1 MLSQRSSRWS
11 PTPLAAASR
20 HTRSHAYT
28 YTLSCV
34 RTASARTTGF
44 CNFPTSPERA
54 KQADRTTKQCVPTAL
69 CATTGYY
76 FCAHLGGNGGG
87 VSLHAITMD
96 CLFLLLWTLPIPLV
110 GCTSVKL
117 LSTLLSWSIFK
128 ACCTYIR
135 KIYTCTFKFST
146 CTCSLGEKTNKQ
158 LSLISRTKSA
168 TNLSNLI
175 HCGEKW
181 SQINLKCNSY
191 FSRGTGFISPFWLPV
206 FLLLVTCCYL
216 SIYDFFFL
224 SDAAHLLL
232 TGLPYRFS
240 QLFFQQQPRI
250 KSWWVPV
257 FSHLR
262 MFLPAGCVPCL

>member
-1 MLSQRSSRWS
+1 MPSPWIAFFFCYGLYQSRWS
-11 PTPLAAASR
+11 AAPQSSYSPPSCPGVFSR
-20 HTRSHAYT
+20 HVALT
-28 YTLSCV
+28 Y
-34 RTASARTTGF
+34 
-44 CNFPTSPERA
+44 E
-54 KQADRTTKQCVPTAL
+54 K
-69 CATTGYY
+69 
-76 FCAHLGGNGGG
+76 
-87 VSLHAITMD
+87 
-96 CLFLLLWTLPIPLV
+96 
-110 GCTSVKL
+110 
-117 LSTLLSWSIFK
+117 
-128 ACCTYIR
+128 YIL
-135 KIYTCTFKFST
+135 CTFKFST

-168 TNLSNLI
+168 TNLSNHI

-191 FSRGTGFISPFWLPV
+191 FSRGTRYPLLAPS

-232 TGLPYRFS
+232 TGLPHRFS

-250 KSWWVPV
+250 KSWWVLV

>member
-135 KIYTCTFKFST
+135 KIYTCALLNSAHARVVWEKKQTSNCLLSAGLNQRQTCLITF
-146 CTCSLGEKTNKQ
+146 
-158 LSLISRTKSA
+158 I
-168 TNLSNLI
+168 
-175 HCGEKW
+175 EKW

-191 FSRGTGFISPFWLPV
+191 FSRWTRYPLLAPS

-232 TGLPYRFS
+232 TGLPHRFS

-250 KSWWVPV
+250 KSWWVLV

>member
-1 MLSQRSSRWS
+1 MMPRADWLSAADLCSIPQARSLRAELNAQSALLPVIPDTAGRRFS
-11 PTPLAAASR
+11 PHTL
-20 HTRSHAYT
+20 TRSHAYT

-34 RTASARTTGF
+34 RTLSARTTGS

-135 KIYTCTFKFST
+135 KIYTCALLNSAHARVVW
-146 CTCSLGEKTNKQ
+146 EKNKQ
-158 LSLISRTKSA
+158 TSSCLLSAGLNQRQTCLITFIAVKSDPKLISSA
-168 TNLSNLI
+168 THVSVEELEI
-175 HCGEKW
+175 
-181 SQINLKCNSY
+181 
-191 FSRGTGFISPFWLPV
+191 PFWLPV
-206 FLLLVTCCYL
+206 FCCL
-216 SIYDFFFL
+216 
-224 SDAAHLLL
+224 
-232 TGLPYRFS
+232 
-240 QLFFQQQPRI
+240 
-250 KSWWVPV
+250 
-257 FSHLR
+257 
-262 MFLPAGCVPCL
+262 

>member
-1 MLSQRSSRWS
+1 MLSQRFSRWS

-34 RTASARTTGF
+34 RTASARTTGS

-135 KIYTCTFKFST
+135 KIYTCALLNSAHARVVWEK
-146 CTCSLGEKTNKQ
+146 KTNKQ

-168 TNLSNLI
+168 TNLSNHI

-181 SQINLKCNSY
+181 SQINLKCNSC
-191 FSRGTGFISPFWLPV
+191 FSRGTRDPLLAPS

-232 TGLPYRFS
+232 TGLPHRFS

-250 KSWWVPV
+250 KSWWVLV

>member
-34 RTASARTTGF
+34 RTASARTTGS

-69 CATTGYY
+69 CATSGYY

-135 KIYTCTFKFST
+135 KIYTCALLNSAHARVVWEKKQTSSCLLSAGLNQRQTCLITFIAVKSDP
-146 CTCSLGEKTNKQ
+146 K
-158 LSLISRTKSA
+158 LISSA
-168 TNLSNLI
+168 T
-175 HCGEKW
+175 H
-181 SQINLKCNSY
+181 
-191 FSRGTGFISPFWLPV
+191 ISVEELDIPLLAPS

-232 TGLPYRFS
+232 TGLPHRFS

-250 KSWWVPV
+250 KSWWVLV